1 MPTERSTLSS
11 AQRCAVQ
18 RRTLGSPAAASVI
31 TSSFLTSERDDA
43 VSALQLQPDHE
54 DIGVVTRAGQIG
66 LQLVV
71 AILALERE
79 LPVEFVGQRGAKRG
93 PGVLALQGPIAGADI
108 IVEAITRLHRPDQP
122 AAQRVI
128 DLHADVAAQY
138 AGDALHHGLLAP
150 RACGQCRRREAG
162 GVPD

>member
-18 RRTLGSPAAASVI
+18 RRTFGSPAAASVI
-31 TSSFLTSERDDA
+31 TPSLPTLERDDA
-43 VSALQLQPDHE
+43 VSTLQLQPDQE
-54 DIGVVTRAGQIG
+54 GAGVVIRTGRIGV
-66 LQLVV
+66 QLIV

-79 LPVEFVGQRGAKRG
+79 LPVEFVGQRGAKGG
-93 PGVLALQGPIAGADI
+93 PGVLALRRATAGADI
-108 IVEAITRLHRPDQP
+108 TVEAITRLHGPDQP

-138 AGDALHHGLLAP
+138 AADALHHGF
-150 RACGQCRRREAG
+150 
-162 GVPD
+162 